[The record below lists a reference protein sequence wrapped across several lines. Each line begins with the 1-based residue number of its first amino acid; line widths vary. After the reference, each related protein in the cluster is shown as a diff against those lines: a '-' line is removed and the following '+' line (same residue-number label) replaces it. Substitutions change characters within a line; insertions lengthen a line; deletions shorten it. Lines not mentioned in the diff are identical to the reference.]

1 MHIEPG
7 LSRLIQS
14 HSRREGGCGEL
25 GKPIRSDERCPQ
37 PFELQIQMRCS
48 LSVRDVKRRGAAQN
62 PRANPHGHLALGS
75 SGARTVVWWLFRP
88 ACFMPM
94 HPESKIRTAHSPITS
109 EFPSS
114 RLQRTACFQHTQVSR
129 SARRRLT
136 SRLHERARHV
146 FPQGT
151 VHSSLIIMEDAFSKK
166 AIFGLRSQRR
176 SCISRILIDAAP
188 WREQWGVRH
197 DLYARIRESPF
208 AHRLRELAGDRVK
221 QGVSF

>member
-1 MHIEPG
+1 MCVNTDQYLQYIGAVHYIHHMHARNCHINSRNSRHSFGYFAQFAASQGPTKGSSGAHLAKMHIEPG

-94 HPESKIRTAHSPITS
+94 RPESKIRTAHSPITS

-114 RLQRTACFQHTQVSR
+114 RLQRTVA
-129 SARRRLT
+129 
-136 SRLHERARHV
+136 
-146 FPQGT
+146 
-151 VHSSLIIMEDAFSKK
+151 SSTHRFLD
-166 AIFGLRSQRR
+166 QRGA
-176 SCISRILIDAAP
+176 D
-188 WREQWGVRH
+188 
-197 DLYARIRESPF
+197 
-208 AHRLRELAGDRVK
+208 
-221 QGVSF
+221 